1 MIARRSTRRSGMS
14 LIEVLVS
21 LAIFLLS
28 LAAIGSLVDSGSNK
42 ALSARYQNTGTRLA
56 ASKMA
61 EVEAGVI
68 AVSTGAS
75 GDFSADGDEGWTWTV
90 DSIASDVSNVYSVTV
105 TVSKQF
111 QGRPFEVVV
120 TQSIFD
126 PALMGTG
133 AEAQPPEPIS
143 GTEGT
148 K

>member
-68 AVSTGAS
+68 AVSTGGS

>member
-21 LAIFLLS
+21 LAIFLRS

-68 AVSTGAS
+68 AVSTGGS

-143 GTEGT
+143 GTEGS

>member
-28 LAAIGSLVDSGSNK
+28 LAAIGSLVDSGSNR

-68 AVSTGAS
+68 AVSTGGS